1 MVCIVLSAMP
11 IILWVCKLWF
21 LLYFSS
27 IVINVHIFP
36 PNFVLCALKNVG
48 DAVLLIT
55 SGFPLQKLVPILKVL
70 MPMYSIGTIVMAALL
85 TVILLCLLILELKK
99 YEKRFILESMKY
111 SNNLIAIKSNSH
123 LGEEKPTVYLCSH

>member
-1 MVCIVLSAMP
+1 M
-11 IILWVCKLWF
+11 
-21 LLYFSS
+21 
-27 IVINVHIFP
+27 
-36 PNFVLCALKNVG
+36 LCALKNVG